1 VTDIIDELSWRG
13 LIALSTD
20 LDELRKA
27 LNSGSVTVYCGFDP
41 TAPGLHIGNL
51 VQLLTLRRLQ
61 LAGHRPIGLV
71 GGATGLIGDPSGK
84 SAERVLNP
92 RDVVAK
98 WVDRIR
104 GEVERFLEFGDI
116 DNSAVI
122 VSNLDWTEGMSVLEF
137 LREIGKH
144 FPVSQMLARE
154 SVKGRLEAGGISY
167 TEFSY
172 QILQA
177 LDYLELYRRQD
188 CTLQIGGS
196 DQWGNLVAGVDLI
209 RRAEGGSGHA
219 LATPLITKPDGT
231 KYGKTE
237 GGAIWISPDLMSP
250 YAFYQF
256 WLNVGDAEVPG
267 LLKVFSFRSRE
278 EIEDLERQTAE
289 RPQARVGQ
297 RTLAEDVTTLVHGT
311 EACQRVI
318 AASRAL
324 FGQGDLRE
332 IDIRTLADACTEV
345 PHTEIFL
352 RAEPAGP
359 GDGGGNAGGEGGD
372 SGDSGDSG
380 SRDSGLPGMPTVADL
395 MALTGIVPSKSA
407 ARRAIAEGGAYLN
420 NRKVTSE
427 DAVPERSQ
435 LLHDRYLIVRRG
447 KRTVGAV
454 DVRLA

>member
-1 VTDIIDELSWRG
+1 VTDIIDELTWRG
-13 LIALSTD
+13 LIAQSTD

-27 LNSGSVTVYCGFDP
+27 LDAGVVTVYCGFDP

-61 LAGHRPIGLV
+61 RAGHRPIGLV

-92 RDVVAK
+92 RETVAK

-104 GEVERFLEFGDI
+104 GELERFLEFGDI
-116 DNSAVI
+116 PNRAVL
-122 VSNLDWTEGMSVLEF
+122 VSNLDWTADMPVLDF
-137 LREIGKH
+137 LRDIGKH
-144 FPVSQMLARE
+144 FPVNQMLARE
-154 SVKGRLEAGGISY
+154 SVRARLEAGGISY

-177 LDYLELYRRQD
+177 MDFLELFRRQD

-209 RRAEGGSGHA
+209 RRVEGGSAHA

-256 WLNVGDAEVPG
+256 WLNVEDSEVPG
-267 LLKVFSFRSRE
+267 LLKVFTFRSRE
-278 EIEDLERQTAE
+278 EIEDLAAQTAE
-289 RPQARVGQ
+289 RPQARAGQ
-297 RTLAEDVTTLVHGT
+297 RTLAEDLTTLVHGADAT
-311 EACQRVI
+311 ARVI

-324 FGQGDLRE
+324 FGQGDLH
-332 IDIRTLADACTEV
+332 DVDQPTLADAASEV
-345 PHTEIFL
+345 PHTEVFL
-352 RAEPAGP
+352 RDPDEA
-359 GDGGGNAGGEGGD
+359 
-372 SGDSGDSG
+372 
-380 SRDSGLPGMPTVADL
+380 LPPVTDL
-395 MALTGIVPSKSA
+395 MALTGIVASKSA
-407 ARRAIAEGGAYLN
+407 ARRAVTEGGAYLN
-420 NRKVTSE
+420 NTKVTAQ
-427 DAVPERSQ
+427 DAVPSRAD
-435 LLHDRYLIVRRG
+435 LLHGRYLILRRG

-454 DVRLA
+454 DVQLA